1 VVVGGS
7 VIKDSDEPS
16 SECSVGGYHQWEE
29 LRVAQAHVCVLC
41 GRISPVKCFEH
52 PMKQPPTSL
61 AQHRKAPS
69 VSTEER
75 QAS

>member
-1 VVVGGS
+1 MVVGGS

-16 SECSVGGYHQWEE
+16 NECSVGGYHQWEE
-29 LRVAQAHVCVLC
+29 LRSARAHVCVLC

-52 PMKQPPTSL
+52 PVKPTPTPL
-61 AQHRKAPS
+61 AQPRKAPP
-69 VSTEER
+69 VPREER